1 MTNTKEQYMEQIEAD
16 YADYVEAQNQA
27 LRKEGAE
34 ELRNDILRSLESA
47 KEFASTETLAAFDKA
62 IAYVKRAT
70 I

>member
-1 MTNTKEQYMEQIEAD
+1 MTKSREMYMEQIEAD
-16 YADYVEAQNQA
+16 YADYVESQNQA
-27 LRKEGAE
+27 LRREGAE

-47 KEFASTETLAAFDKA
+47 KAFASKEVTFAFDKA

>member
-1 MTNTKEQYMEQIEAD
+1 MTKTKEQYMEQIEAD

-34 ELRNDILRSLESA
+34 ELRNDILRNLEAA
-47 KEFASTETLAAFDKA
+47 KAFASTETLFAFDKA
-62 IAYVKRAT
+62 ISYVKRAT

>member
-1 MTNTKEQYMEQIEAD
+1 MTKTKEQYMEQIESD

-27 LRKEGAE
+27 LRREGAE

-47 KEFASTETLAAFDKA
+47 KAFTSKEMTFAFDKA
-62 IAYVKRAT
+62 ISYVKRAT